1 MSASFLRRVGR
12 RGTRRRVHARF
23 YRRAR
28 TPADLYP
35 AKPGNMPLVSFCLH
49 ELFFFFSP
57 LFVYGSFMK
66 AESLTGSRDGL
77 PTTAHMLRRLFET
90 AKGSGLTLA

>member
-1 MSASFLRRVGR
+1 MSASFLRREGR

-35 AKPGNMPLVSFCLH
+35 AKPGNMPLVSFCLY
-49 ELFFFFSP
+49 ELFFPP

-66 AESLTGSRDGL
+66 AESLTAAV
-77 PTTAHMLRRLFET
+77 TAFRLQLTCYGGFLKRRK
-90 AKGSGLTLA
+90 AVG